1 MTHPSHLPR
10 FHHPNHIRDNVKNI
24 KTARDG
30 KSSGKFI
37 PLQNGDDFVMVQV
50 KKQVRMV
57 MS

>member
-1 MTHPSHLPR
+1 MLR
-10 FHHPNHIRDNVKNI
+10 NI

-37 PLQNGDDFVMVQV
+37 PLQNGDDFLMVQV
-50 KKQVRMV
+50 EKQVRMV